1 MIRVEHVTV
10 VFGGVRPLDGL
21 DAELRAPICGLIG
34 PNGAGK
40 TTLLNVLSGFVRPAE
55 GRVWLDELDLTRLS
69 PVQRMRAGLR
79 RTFQQEQVVDDLT
92 AYENVMAIADHV
104 PLDRACGRAEVESAL
119 ALTGLGERAG
129 CPGRRLNLFERRM
142 VEIAKTLIGA
152 PKLILMDE
160 PGAGLN
166 EAETERLR
174 ALLLRI
180 PSASAAQLILIDHDA
195 DLIAALCEEAL
206 VLDFGKRMALGPTR
220 TVLADPAVRQA
231 YLGEPATAC

>member
-1 MIRVEHVTV
+1 MIRVEHLTV

-40 TTLLNVLSGFVRPAE
+40 TTLLNVLSGFVRPAQ
-55 GRVWLDELDLTRLS
+55 GRVWLDEFDLTRLS
-69 PVQRMRAGLR
+69 PVQRMHAGLR

-92 AYENVMAIADHV
+92 AYENIMAIADHV
-104 PLDRACGRAEVESAL
+104 PLERARRRTEVESAL
-119 ALTGLGERAG
+119 ALTGLDQRASW
-129 CPGRRLNLFERRM
+129 PGRRLNLLDRRM

-180 PSASAAQLILIDHDA
+180 PSTSGAQLIVIDHDA
-195 DLIAALCEEAL
+195 DLIAALCEETL

-220 TVLADPAVRQA
+220 TVLADPTVRRA
-231 YLGEPATAC
+231 YLGEPAAAC

>member
-1 MIRVEHVTV
+1 MLRVEHLTV
-10 VFGGVRPLDGL
+10 VFGGVRPLDEL
-21 DAELRAPICGLIG
+21 DAELRTPICGLIG

-40 TTLLNVLSGFVRPAE
+40 TTLLNVLSGFVRPAD
-55 GRVWLDELDLTRLS
+55 GRVWLDALELTRLS

-104 PLDRACGRAEVESAL
+104 RLDRTSRRMEVERAL
-119 ALTGLGERAG
+119 ALTGLGQRAAWS
-129 CPGRRLNLFERRM
+129 GRRLNLFDRRM

-166 EAETERLR
+166 DAETERLR

-180 PSASAAQLILIDHDA
+180 PGACGAQLILIDHDA
-195 DLIAALCEEAL
+195 DLIAALCDETL

-220 TVLADPAVRQA
+220 SVLADPIVRQA
-231 YLGEPATAC
+231 YLGEPTVVC

>member
-21 DAELRAPICGLIG
+21 DAELHAPICGLIG

-40 TTLLNVLSGFVRPAE
+40 TTLLNVLSGFVHPAQ
-55 GRVWLDELDLTRLS
+55 GRVWLDELDLTHLS

-92 AYENVMAIADHV
+92 TYENIMAIADHI
-104 PLDRACGRAEVESAL
+104 PLVRARRRTEVDGAL
-119 ALTGLGERAG
+119 ALTGLGERASW
-129 CPGRRLNLFERRM
+129 PGRRLNLFDRRM

-160 PGAGLN
+160 PAAGLN

-180 PSASAAQLILIDHDA
+180 PSASGAQLILIDHDA
-195 DLIAALCEEAL
+195 DLIAALCEETL

-220 TVLADPAVRQA
+220 TVLADPTVRQA
-231 YLGEPATAC
+231 YLGEPGAAC

>member
-21 DAELRAPICGLIG
+21 DAELHAPICGLIG

-40 TTLLNVLSGFVRPAE
+40 TTLLNVLSGFVHPAQ
-55 GRVWLDELDLTRLS
+55 GRVWLDELDLTHLS

-92 AYENVMAIADHV
+92 TYENIMAIADHI
-104 PLDRACGRAEVESAL
+104 PLDRARRRTEVDGAL
-119 ALTGLGERAG
+119 ALTGLGERASW
-129 CPGRRLNLFERRM
+129 PGRRLNLFDRRM

-160 PGAGLN
+160 PAAGLN

-180 PSASAAQLILIDHDA
+180 PSASGAQLILIDHDA
-195 DLIAALCEEAL
+195 DLIAALCEETL
-206 VLDFGKRMALGPTR
+206 VLDFGKRVALGPTR
-220 TVLADPAVRQA
+220 TVLADPTVRQA
-231 YLGEPATAC
+231 YLGEPGAAC